1 VSTSNCKQALNRIEN
16 KEKSLEL
23 DQQKRAAKAELK
35 RTDNLKLVIYTRVFV
50 LRLEAP
56 DIKTVTSR

>member
-23 DQQKRAAKAELK
+23 DQQKIASKAELK
-35 RTDNLKLVIYTRVFV
+35 RTDNLKLVIYR
-50 LRLEAP
+50 RLSQKIVEAP
-56 DIKTVTSR
+56 DI